1 MKKVEKYKPESY
13 PHLFFR
19 VLSVLVWLTTA
30 SFIVEIGL
38 PLCGNSDKKITYMAM
53 IGEIVGII
61 AAIIFHSWIKKFY
74 YKKKEEKNYSSIFIY
89 KNQGI

>member
-1 MKKVEKYKPESY
+1 M
-13 PHLFFR
+13 
-19 VLSVLVWLTTA
+19 WLTTA

-74 YKKKEEKNYSSIFIY
+74 YKKKEKRKKKKEEKNYSSIFIY

>member
-1 MKKVEKYKPESY
+1 M
-13 PHLFFR
+13 
-19 VLSVLVWLTTA
+19 WLTTA

-74 YKKKEEKNYSSIFIY
+74 YKKKEKEEKNYSSIFIY
-89 KNQGI
+89 KKSRNMNMKRNL